1 MIPSARHPSSRRGQ
15 GGASMLETLIALPI
29 LCLLGLGAIQ
39 FGLLM
44 QARQALSFALLEA
57 ARAGSADHAD
67 PATVRSG
74 LARGLVPWLFGASD
88 VSDYARNLARAS
100 VDLARSEATGRLM
113 LSQVSPHPASFEDWG
128 EPGRGASGELL
139 ASVTEIPNDNLSVRS
154 TRMLPSSG
162 VAGLRGAEP
171 IGQRS
176 GQTLTDANLLSLQLD
191 YAVPL
196 KVPVVGRVLAAAVRA
211 WAGCQAIGPSI
222 GFGPLNLPPMTPGT
236 GQAGSAGPPSS
247 SPWFGHACTMY
258 GDPGPGAPP
267 GHDSSPSLPVRVTVT
282 VRMQSAAR
290 QSFTTS
296 SPNGSLP
303 QGAALAPSV
312 ARTAALPYGGDIE
325 TAGSPVSGESGLIG
339 SGSGARLP
347 PSQPGLAQPVTD
359 TNARASP
366 VGTFHVA
373 AEPPAPSAPTPDPA
387 VCEASSAS

>member
-1 MIPSARHPSSRRGQ
+1 MNPAASHLSSRRGQ

-113 LSQVSPHPASFEDWG
+113 LTQLSPHPASFEDWG

-154 TRMLPSSG
+154 TRMQPSSG
-162 VAGLRGAEP
+162 VAGWRGAEP

-191 YAVPL
+191 YSVPL

-222 GFGPLNLPPMTPGT
+222 GFGPLTLPAVTPGT
-236 GQAGSAGPPSS
+236 GQVGSAGSPVS
-247 SPWFGHACTMY
+247 SPWVGQACTMY
-258 GDPGPGAPP
+258 GDPGPGASP
-267 GHDSSPSLPVRVTVT
+267 GHDPAPSLPLRVTVT

-290 QSFTTS
+290 QSFAAY
-296 SPNGSLP
+296 SPSGGLP
-303 QGAALAPSV
+303 QGTALASSA
-312 ARTAALPYGGDIE
+312 ARTAAMPYGGDST
-325 TAGSPVSGESGLIG
+325 TAGSPVPGESGLIG
-339 SGSGARLP
+339 SNAGAR
-347 PSQPGLAQPVTD
+347 PSGDPGLAPPVTD
-359 TNARASP
+359 ARASASQGVTLP
-366 VGTFHVA
+366 VA
-373 AEPPAPSAPTPDPA
+373 SEPPAPAAATPDPA
-387 VCEASSAS
+387 VCEASSAT